1 MTDKRVVL
9 DLETKR
15 SFDDVG
21 GRNHLDRLGIS
32 VVGLYQY
39 ESNEYTCF
47 LEEDFGQLQNVLID
61 CSLIIGF
68 NHIAFDMPVLQPY
81 LSIDV
86 QQLPCFDIM
95 LDFQERAGHRIGL
108 DSIASPTLGQGK
120 IASGLDA
127 IKYYNEGRWD
137 VLKEYCLKDVEVT
150 KDVFD
155 YGLKHKKI
163 SYKSK
168 FGNKAK
174 ELKVDYSPYGPRK
187 ITNTFCRSP
196 RRASPI
202 QAVLGLIWQA
212 SPFSFTLAHI
222 DLKALTRASQPVFS

>member
-1 MTDKRVVL
+1 MSDKRVVL

-15 SFDDVG
+15 TFDDVG
-21 GRNHLDRLGIS
+21 GRSALDKLGIS

-39 ESNEYTCF
+39 ETNEYTCF
-47 LEEDFGQLQNVLID
+47 LEEDFGQLQNILID

-86 QQLPCFDIM
+86 KTLPCFDIM

-108 DSIASPTLGQGK
+108 DSIATPTLGMGK

-137 VLKEYCLKDVEVT
+137 QLKEYCLKDVEVT

-155 YGLKHKKI
+155 YGVKNKKI
-163 SYKSK
+163 LYKSK
-168 FGNKAK
+168 FGQNVKT
-174 ELKVDYSPYGPRK
+174 LKVDWSAYGPRK
-187 ITNTFCRSP
+187 ITKTFEN
-196 RRASPI
+196 A
-202 QAVLGLIWQA
+202 
-212 SPFSFTLAHI
+212 
-222 DLKALTRASQPVFS
+222 PVEPAQYKLF